1 MDSNSVNS
9 LVGTIWED
17 QIFERIFLITNQ
29 LDDDMFGNVQYE
41 VLYSDYDTGN
51 WLHDDLFEQH
61 KIVRI
66 T

>member
-1 MDSNSVNS
+1 MITS

-17 QIFERIFLITNQ
+17 QIFGWFFLITNQ
-29 LDDDMFGNVQYE
+29 LEDDMFGNVQYE

-51 WLHDDLFEQH
+51 WLHDELINQH